1 MARPRR
7 TIRRSTNGHT
17 RQRAKRFERN
27 LAPATIDA
35 EMLRQIDS
43 AIPESLRSNIRWEA
57 SVGDEAIQA
66 DNVENFLEDTAQ
78 ESKFEE
84 LTLEAWNS
92 NDSIYMSCDAEGNY
106 FDCRYNVQDSTQF
119 TTLAHAIEGEFS
131 RKRRWS
137 AIIPRPLA
145 RPKRIFRASNL
156 AFGSSTPSFWSA
168 LNWHKITEDIISR
181 IAAHAVTGIIS
192 LTAGGIAGFFAGR
205 WSS

>member
-1 MARPRR
+1 MARDRR
-7 TIRRSTNGHT
+7 RIRRSANGHT
-17 RQRAKRFERN
+17 RQRAIRLERY

-43 AIPESLRSNIRWEA
+43 AIPGSLRSNIRWEA

-66 DNVENFLEDTAQ
+66 DNVDNFLEDTET

-84 LTLEAWNS
+84 LTLEAWDNGNS
-92 NDSIYMSCDAEGNY
+92 ILMACDADGNY
-106 FDCRYNVQDSTQF
+106 FECRYNVQHSTQF

-145 RPKRIFRASNL
+145 RPKRVFRASSL

-168 LNWHKITEDIISR
+168 LNCGTRLQRTSSR
-181 IAAHAVTGIIS
+181 E
-192 LTAGGIAGFFAGR
+192 
-205 WSS
+205 